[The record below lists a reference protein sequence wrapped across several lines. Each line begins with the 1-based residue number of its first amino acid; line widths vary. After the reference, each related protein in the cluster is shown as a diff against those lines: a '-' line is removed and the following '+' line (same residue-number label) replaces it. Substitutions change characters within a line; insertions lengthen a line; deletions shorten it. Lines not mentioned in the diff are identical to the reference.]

1 MWLWIWIFKPNFS
14 IIVAFMLT
22 QNYDFLARKFK
33 FTILN
38 FSQNWIFRLN
48 LEFSNSVGRL
58 WEFRTLR
65 CNDIDARI
73 VNSKTP
79 PCFNFQPFEEH
90 EINKVGSVISGAVIT
105 SNGKL
110 TPGFEYIQTLRE
122 ENESTMTCPGDFNSE
137 KKVNGICIVAIWRI
151 FFNFDI
157 ILVNGRNQDF
167 FLYPKPKRY
176 KNRILVYRNSQFII
190 EN

>member
-1 MWLWIWIFKPNFS
+1 MSNQKLMNACHYEFEFSSPIFQ
-14 IIVAFMLT
+14 LLLLLCLC
-22 QNYDFLARKFK
+22 FLARKFK

-38 FSQNWIFRLN
+38 FSQNWIFWLN

-90 EINKVGSVISGAVIT
+90 EINKVGSVVSGAVIT

-151 FFNFDI
+151 FS
-157 ILVNGRNQDF
+157 IL
-167 FLYPKPKRY
+167 
-176 KNRILVYRNSQFII
+176 I
-190 EN
+190 

>member
-1 MWLWIWIFKPNFS
+1 MRVIMNLNFQAQFFNFCCFYAYS
-14 IIVAFMLT
+14 KLRFLGAKIQIHNFEFFSKLNFLT
-22 QNYDFLARKFK
+22 QFV
-33 FTILN
+33 
-38 FSQNWIFRLN
+38 IF
-48 LEFSNSVGRL
+48 NSVGRL
-58 WEFRTLR
+58 WGFRTLR

-90 EINKVGSVISGAVIT
+90 EINKVGSVVSGAVIT

-151 FFNFDI
+151 FS
-157 ILVNGRNQDF
+157 IL
-167 FLYPKPKRY
+167 
-176 KNRILVYRNSQFII
+176 I
-190 EN
+190 